1 MSHPIVALQSAL
13 VSALKADAGLTG
25 VGVFDAPVRGALA
38 PYLVVA
44 RHDLLPRD
52 GDLAPGFEHR
62 VALHCWA
69 ADPSR
74 RAALALAERVV
85 AVGDGLTAAGVL
97 AARRSRREAKRS
109 RSCHWW
115 LVTAVAS
122 SIADSPIL
130 VADVFFIS

>member
-13 VSALKADAGLTG
+13 VAALKADAGLTG
-25 VGVFDAPVRGALA
+25 VGVFDAPVRGAVA

-62 VALHCWA
+62 IAVHCWA

-74 RAALALAERVV
+74 KAALALAERVV
-85 AVGDGLTAAGVL
+85 AVAEGLTAAEVRVTHR
-97 AARRSRREAKRS
+97 AHERTD
-109 RSCHWW
+109 
-115 LVTAVAS
+115 TAVDLETGQAR
-122 SIADSPIL
+122 AAVL
-130 VADVFFIS
+130 LRFFSEPN

>member
-85 AVGDGLTAAGVL
+85 AVGDGLTAAGVRVTHRAHERTDTAIDL
-97 AARRSRREAKRS
+97 ETGQARA
-109 RSCHWW
+109 
-115 LVTAVAS
+115 AVA
-122 SIADSPIL
+122 L
-130 VADVFFIS
+130 RFFSEPN

>member
-69 ADPSR
+69 AEPSR

-85 AVGDGLTAAGVL
+85 AVGDGLTAAGVRVTHRAHERTDTAIDL
-97 AARRSRREAKRS
+97 ETGQARA
-109 RSCHWW
+109 
-115 LVTAVAS
+115 AVA
-122 SIADSPIL
+122 L
-130 VADVFFIS
+130 RFFSEPN